1 MKMIN
6 TAIKITLT
14 VMIAGFLVSGA
25 YAGPISLSET
35 QMDTV
40 TAGGVYK
47 VSAFVCPVI
56 TQVAVGMHNPQAS
69 PLGDTGHYTVVPA
82 TANNGNLYVP
92 ALATNGNGS
101 GLPGGPHSAPG
112 DTDYTAIWARQP

>member
-1 MKMIN
+1 MIN
-6 TAIKITLT
+6 KAIKITLT
-14 VMIAGFLVSGA
+14 VIIAGLLVSAA
-25 YAGPISLSET
+25 YAGPISLNET
-35 QMDTV
+35 QLDSV

-56 TQVAVGMHNPQAS
+56 TQEAVGIHNPQAGA
-69 PLGDTGHYTVVPA
+69 LGNTGDYTVVPA

-92 ALATNGNGS
+92 ATATNGDGY

-112 DTDYTAIWARQP
+112 DTDYTAIWARQQ

>member
-1 MKMIN
+1 MIN

-14 VMIAGFLVSGA
+14 VMIAGLLVSGA

-35 QMDTV
+35 QMDSV
-40 TAGGVYK
+40 AAGGVYK

-56 TQVAVGMHNPQAS
+56 TQDAVGMHNPQAG
-69 PLGDTGHYTVVPA
+69 PLGDTGNYTVVPE
-82 TANNGNLYVP
+82 TANNGDLYVP
-92 ALATNGNGS
+92 KRATNADGY

-112 DTDYTAIWARQP
+112 DTDYTAIWARQQ